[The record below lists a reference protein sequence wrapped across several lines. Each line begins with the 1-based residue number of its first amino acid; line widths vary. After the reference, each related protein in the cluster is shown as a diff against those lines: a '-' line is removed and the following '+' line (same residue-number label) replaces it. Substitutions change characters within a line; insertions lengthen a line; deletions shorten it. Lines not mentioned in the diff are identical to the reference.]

1 MTHAD
6 VTQHLYRFWVEA
18 YHQDMHC
25 LKESAP
31 SSLVT
36 QAQSELIHESILE
49 RLHEVRVYAE
59 TSGEHRLAQSIDDAC
74 TKMYLFNEAPC
85 KELTQ

>member
-6 VTQHLYRFWVEA
+6 VIQHLYRFWVGA

-31 SSLVT
+31 SSLVS
-36 QAQSELIHESILE
+36 QAQYELIHESILE

-59 TSGEHRLAQSIDDAC
+59 TSGEHLLAQSIDHAC

-85 KELTQ
+85 KELAQ

>member
-1 MTHAD
+1 
-6 VTQHLYRFWVEA
+6 
-18 YHQDMHC
+18 
-25 LKESAP
+25 AP
-31 SSLVT
+31 SSLVS